1 MKNIKY
7 LVAVALLIFLTNA
20 CDQKEKSSDSTTNE
34 KEQTDKNADKNAQF
48 MQSPSAKKME
58 EINAIIDPSQMVQ
71 SLRWE
76 KHTDHGSEFTT
87 VTAYMNED
95 GTPMKIVE
103 HFIDGDFQPEGK
115 REYYLEDNKL
125 IFTQEFKDIWVD
137 SNLTQYVE
145 TKTVYENEQPTMT
158 LTRSA
163 AFDDI
168 QDSTWKK
175 VTAQNLSL
183 KKVNDILKGEGRFQ
197 THFISVIKAKDLFLL
212 LGENKEET
220 MDRYTTA
227 VRVDEMTP
235 FIEDLLNHLDDYKYR
250 PVEIEFKIVGGNNQA
265 TFRALTAIRW
275 KDQSN

>member
-1 MKNIKY
+1 MKSIKY
-7 LVAVALLIFLTNA
+7 LFVVVLLVLLTNA
-20 CDQKEKSSDSTTNE
+20 CDQKEKSSDSTANE
-34 KEQTDKNADKNAQF
+34 KEQLDKDVIKNTQF
-48 MQSPSAKKME
+48 MESSSAKKME
-58 EINAIIDPSQMVQ
+58 EINARIDPNQRVE

-87 VTAYMNED
+87 VAAYMNED
-95 GTPMKIVE
+95 GMPMKIVE
-103 HFIDGDFQPEGK
+103 HFIDGNFRPEGK

-125 IFTQEFKDIWVD
+125 IFTQEFKDVWLD

-145 TKTVYENEQPTMT
+145 TKTIYKNEEPTMT

-163 AFDDI
+163 AFNDI
-168 QDSTWKK
+168 QDSTWKE
-175 VTAQNLSL
+175 VPVEALSA
-183 KKVNDILKGEGRFQ
+183 KKVNDILKGQGRFE

-220 MDRYTTA
+220 MNRYTTA

-250 PVEIEFKIVGGNNQA
+250 PVEVGFKIVGGHNQPK
-265 TFRALTAIRW
+265 FRALTSISW
-275 KDQSN
+275 KD